1 MLEVEAGYYLVN
13 KQFHDLLRST
23 ARAND
28 EKSRA
33 NFFPSSTF
41 YCSSL
46 RGFLFSKLFV
56 LAEHTID
63 KYPVSPNT
71 TKSDLFFQ
79 TSLEGL
85 ATLKSAF
92 LPPAE
97 RGAWF
102 WEIFP
107 LPCTY
112 ETAAASDQG

>member
-1 MLEVEAGYYLVN
+1 
-13 KQFHDLLRST
+13 
-23 ARAND
+23 
-28 EKSRA
+28 
-33 NFFPSSTF
+33 
-41 YCSSL
+41 
-46 RGFLFSKLFV
+46 LFV
-56 LAEHTID
+56 LAERIIEVS
-63 KYPVSPNT
+63 PVSQNT
-71 TKSDLFFQ
+71 SKSDLFFQ

-85 ATLKSAF
+85 ATLKSPF

>member
-56 LAEHTID
+56 LE
-63 KYPVSPNT
+63 KYNREI
-71 TKSDLFFQ
+71 
-79 TSLEGL
+79 SLNIPKHGN
-85 ATLKSAF
+85 
-92 LPPAE
+92 P
-97 RGAWF
+97 
-102 WEIFP
+102 
-107 LPCTY
+107 
-112 ETAAASDQG
+112 

>member
-1 MLEVEAGYYLVN
+1 VA
-13 KQFHDLLRST
+13 KR
-23 ARAND
+23 
-28 EKSRA
+28 
-33 NFFPSSTF
+33 
-41 YCSSL
+41 
-46 RGFLFSKLFV
+46 
-56 LAEHTID
+56 TI
-63 KYPVSPNT
+63 KISPVSPNT

-85 ATLKSAF
+85 ATLKTQIF
-92 LPPAE
+92 TPCE

>member
-1 MLEVEAGYYLVN
+1 MLEVA
-13 KQFHDLLRST
+13 
-23 ARAND
+23 
-28 EKSRA
+28 SR
-33 NFFPSSTF
+33 PLKVLKTTDIWPVTTF

-56 LAEHTID
+56 LAEHTIEIS
-63 KYPVSPNT
+63 PVSLNT
-71 TKSDLFFQ
+71 SKFDLFFQ

-85 ATLKSAF
+85 ATLKSPF
-92 LPPAE
+92 LPPTE